1 MTAGCARSTL
11 PPGEEFWRWD
21 GSIFSE
27 EGSMRQISIIVATA
41 IITATVAVA
50 GVFSVNPN
58 STRLGVVVRTSTP
71 PDVLQMMKDAKDL
84 PEQGYQAF

>member
-1 MTAGCARSTL
+1 
-11 PPGEEFWRWD
+11 
-21 GSIFSE
+21 
-27 EGSMRQISIIVATA
+27 MRQISIIVATA

-71 PDVLQMMKDAKDL
+71 PDVLQMMKDTKDL